1 MRHENSVLHGLLQ
14 FVPWGEFD
22 RLVEVHGADERSRK
36 FSSRSHLVALLAG
49 QVWGCESLRAIETLQ
64 AANST
69 RLYHVGARPVRR
81 STLADANAARPW
93 AVFHGLFEAIL
104 KQAQPG
110 LRRKAKE
117 AIRLI
122 DATCLPLMPLYKDA
136 VASPSVK
143 GPKLHVIYDPT
154 AETPIY
160 FELSAGNVNDICRAR
175 EMPIEAGTT
184 YVFDRAYY
192 DFAWW
197 AHLIA
202 LECRFVTR
210 LKKHSRTT
218 VVAKRDVAPG
228 GGAVVSDCIVRLNG
242 RLSSTRH
249 NPIDCD
255 LREVHVTADDGKV
268 LRLITNDLDAS
279 AEEIAGL
286 YRQRWQI
293 ELFFRWVKQNLKVRK
308 FLGTSENA
316 VRIQIAVALVTFI
329 LLRLAFH
336 AQTAVAN
343 LLTFVRLVRINLHHR
358 RNILFLNHP
367 NATTKPL
374 GLAQFTLSLT

>member
-22 RLVEVHGADERSRK
+22 RLVEEHGADERSRK
-36 FSSRSHLVALLAG
+36 LSSRSHLVALLSG
-49 QVWGCESLRAIETLQ
+49 QVWGCESLRAVETLQ
-64 AANST
+64 AANSV
-69 RLYHVGARPVRR
+69 RLYHVGVRPVRR

-93 AVFHGLFEAIL
+93 AVFHGLFEAVL
-104 KQAQPG
+104 KQAHPG

-143 GPKLHVIYDPT
+143 GPKLHVIYDPN
-154 AETPIY
+154 AGAPIY
-160 FELSAGNVNDICRAR
+160 FELSAGNVNDICMAR
-175 EMPIEAGTT
+175 EMPIQAGTT

-197 AHLIA
+197 AYLIA

-210 LKKHSRTT
+210 LKKHSPTT
-218 VVAKRDVAPG
+218 VVAERTAIPG
-228 GGAVVSDCIVRLNG
+228 GLVVKDCVVRLND
-242 RLSSTRH
+242 RLSATRR

-286 YRQRWQI
+286 YKQRWQI
-293 ELFFRWVKQNLKVRK
+293 ELFFRWVKQNLKIRK
-308 FLGTSENA
+308 FLGVSENA
-316 VRIQIAVALVTFI
+316 VRIQIAVALVTFL
-329 LLRLAFH
+329 LLRLAFK
-336 AQTAVAN
+336 AQSAVAD
-343 LLTFVRLVRINLHHR
+343 LLTFIRLVRISLHQCR
-358 RNILFLNHP
+358 DIRFLSHP
-367 NATTKPL
+367 NATRQPFV
-374 GLAQFTLSLT
+374 LAQFSLSLT